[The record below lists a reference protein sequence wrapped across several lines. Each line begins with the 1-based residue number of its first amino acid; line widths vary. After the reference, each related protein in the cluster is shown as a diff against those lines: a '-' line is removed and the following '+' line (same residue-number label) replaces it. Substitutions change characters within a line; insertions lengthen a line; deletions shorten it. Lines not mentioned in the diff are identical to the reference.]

1 MIAELGNGQVISG
14 VAKAND
20 KKAEAKE
27 VKITLKKINKV
38 LGTSLTEQEV
48 EDIFRRLG
56 FGTAFSEDT
65 FTVSVPPRRWDIE
78 IDADLLEEV
87 ARIYGYDNLPTTLPQ
102 GPTTPGHY
110 TYKQKVIRQTRRL
123 LEGAG
128 LTQAISYGLTTA

>member
-1 MIAELGNGQVISG
+1 MRFERGINKATVAEALDAAAQMIAELGNGQVVSG

-65 FTVSVPPRRWDIE
+65 FTVSVPPRRW
-78 IDADLLEEV
+78 V
-87 ARIYGYDNLPTTLPQ
+87 LPC
-102 GPTTPGHY
+102 
-110 TYKQKVIRQTRRL
+110 KMV
-123 LEGAG
+123 
-128 LTQAISYGLTTA
+128 

>member
-1 MIAELGNGQVISG
+1 M
-14 VAKAND
+14 
-20 KKAEAKE
+20 
-27 VKITLKKINKV
+27 KKINKV

-87 ARIYGYDNLPTTLPQ
+87 ARIYGYDNRRQRFLRDRRHRDITPTNK
-102 GPTTPGHY
+102 GHSSNS
-110 TYKQKVIRQTRRL
+110 TF
-123 LEGAG
+123 A
-128 LTQAISYGLTTA
+128 